1 MTVLHGTVASGK
13 SDLAHWMR
21 TYAAAYSEATGLAL
35 YAGSLNVVLAA
46 PYELPAD
53 RIRLPASAVGV
64 DVNLVECRAFG
75 RRVFIFRTDADDAKG
90 PDQRC
95 LIEILS
101 DVRLRDEYRLSDG
114 NAVEVVV

>member
-1 MTVLHGTVASGK
+1 MTVLRGTVASGK
-13 SDLAHWMR
+13 SDLAQWMR
-21 TYAAAYSEATGLAL
+21 TYAAAYTEATGLSL

-53 RIRLPASAVGV
+53 RIRLSASAVGV
-64 DVNLVECRAFG
+64 NVNLVEGRAFG
-75 RRVFIFRTDADDAKG
+75 RRVFIFRTDADDAKD

-101 DVRLRDEYRLSDG
+101 EIRLRDEYGLSDG
-114 NAVEVVV
+114 DVVEVIV